1 MPASR
6 TWEQVDDELNAAFLA
21 HWIAAGENG
30 DRIAWDL
37 DDFDA
42 TTVPDFV
49 LFQLQH
55 NTGSLAGITGGTS
68 QFVRRLGIV
77 SAVVYVRKGVAKT
90 RRQAM
95 TEVVMDFLEQL
106 NVAGMSFEDP
116 GFDDVGLVNGWQQ
129 VNCTAQARYD
139 ILRTA

>member
-6 TWEQVDDELNAAFLA
+6 TWEQVDDDLNAAFRA
-21 HWIAAGENG
+21 HWIAAAE
-30 DRIAWDL
+30 DVARIAWDL
-37 DDFDA
+37 DDFDS

-55 NTGSLAGITGGTS
+55 NAGSLAGITGGTS

-77 SAVVYVRKGVAKT
+77 SCVVYVRKGTAKP
-90 RRQAM
+90 RRQAL
-95 TEVVMDFLEQL
+95 TEIVMDFLEQL
-106 NVAGMSFEDP
+106 NVAGMSFQDP
-116 GFDDVGLVNGWQQ
+116 GFNDLGLVNGWQQ